1 MRTRKAL
8 GLALATMLLAGGVV
22 VAADLK
28 SGPQPG
34 SRKIPPF
41 NPTHCNGPQE
51 GTKACLV

>member
-8 GLALATMLLAGGVV
+8 GVALATLLLAGGMV